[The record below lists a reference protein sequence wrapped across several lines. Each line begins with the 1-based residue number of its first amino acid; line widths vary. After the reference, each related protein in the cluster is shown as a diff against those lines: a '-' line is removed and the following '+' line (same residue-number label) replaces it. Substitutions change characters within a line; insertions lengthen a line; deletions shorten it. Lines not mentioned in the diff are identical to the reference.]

1 MGVKL
6 AEIIPRKEISW
17 DALKNKALAIDT
29 PNVLYQFLSSIRKPD
44 GTLLTDSKGNV
55 TSHLVGLFPRTIRI
69 LEYGIKPIFVFD
81 GKPPLLKKQEL
92 ERRRE
97 VKAKA
102 KEKYELAKEEGKE
115 EDMLKYSRQSV
126 KLTKEMIE
134 EAKELVKAFGLP
146 AIQAPSEAE
155 AQAALICRNSDA
167 WAVASQDYDALLYS
181 APRVIQNL
189 TLAEKRKLPNGSLV
203 KVYPAIIELK
213 EALASL
219 NINKEHLLLLSVLV
233 GTDFNPGGVKG
244 IGPKKALKLV
254 LEKPVSEIKKEI
266 EKSGADFDLDEIMDV
281 FRNMPVSSD
290 YKIEFGRADEEQ
302 IRKILIDRRQF
313 SSERVESGLEQLR
326 KQKEEK
332 KQTNL
337 FSFN

>member
-6 AEIIPRKEISW
+6 AEIISKKE
-17 DALKNKALAIDT
+17 LKWEELNGKAIAIDT

-55 TSHLVGLFPRTIRI
+55 TSHLVGLFPRTIR
-69 LEYGIKPIFVFD
+69 LMEYGIKPIFVFD

-97 VKAKA
+97 LKEKA
-102 KEKYELAKEEGKE
+102 KEKYEEAKEEGNE
-115 EDMLKYSRQSV
+115 QEMLKYSRQSV

-155 AQAALICRNSDA
+155 AQAALICRNNDA
-167 WAVASQDYDALLYS
+167 WAVASQDYDSLLYS

-189 TLAEKRKLPNGSLV
+189 TLAEKRKLPNGALV
-203 KVYPAIIELK
+203 KVCPALIELRQ
-213 EALASL
+213 ALASL
-219 NINKEHLLLLSVLV
+219 GLNEEQLLLLSVLV
-233 GTDFNPGGVKG
+233 GTDFNPGGLKG
-244 IGPKKALKLV
+244 IGPKKALKMV
-254 LEKPVSEIKKEI
+254 REKSIPDIEKEIKNM
-266 EKSGADFDLDEIMDV
+266 GAEFGLNEIMDV
-281 FRNMPVSSD
+281 FRQMKVNTDYDISFSPV
-290 YKIEFGRADEEQ
+290 DEEAV
-302 IRKILIDRRQF
+302 RKILIDKHQF
-313 SSERVESGLEQLR
+313 SSERIDSGLEQLR

-332 KQTNL
+332 KQTSL
-337 FSFN
+337 FSFK